1 MAKSAMKT
9 VVACDV
15 FLGQDHLMRSG
26 SINLESDYAKGRSWP
41 NTGSIH

>member
-26 SINLESDYAKGRSWP
+26 SMSRRNAIMTLG
-41 NTGSIH
+41 